1 VLEKT
6 GFDTEANEFE
16 SAALAEFLDEVPS
29 GRIVLLATH
38 GNATAFLGDDAQQQ
52 FATIGFDA
60 GLDALRD
67 NHFAVI
73 GVKGAAPGSAAAVIH
88 PDDAFLRVSLN
99 RDRRPLAA
107 AVDWLRVE

>member
-1 VLEKT
+1 MLKWIVSVLAGLGLTVYAGGYT
-6 GFDTEANEFE
+6 GMGPDMT
-16 SAALAEFLDEVPS
+16 AALA
-29 GRIVLLATH
+29 
-38 GNATAFLGDDAQQQ
+38 Q
-52 FATIGFDA
+52 FAAIGFDA
-60 GLDALRD
+60 TPDELRG

-73 GVKGAAPGSAAAVIH
+73 GVKDAAPGSAAAVIH